1 MRYFALI
8 APLLL
13 IGCVRQEAS
22 FPSRPITIV
31 VPWAAGGGTDQLA
44 RIMAE
49 EAAKIFGVGVNVL
62 NRDGGAGTVGHIYG
76 MKARPD
82 GYTVTMVTYELCS
95 YKPLN
100 RAQIGPGDYKA
111 LLQLNE
117 DPGAITIHADSPWKT
132 LKELIDY
139 SREHPKEITVGNSG
153 PGAVWHIGAV
163 KLENMTG
170 VRFTHIPLDGAKP
183 AVTRLLG
190 KHIQAVAVSPAEVE
204 QYVREGTFRCLGIMS
219 EERFADMPEVPTMQE
234 QGIELVHGTWR
245 GLAVHKE
252 TPDDIAAK
260 LANGFKQAYDQPS
273 FQAAAKR
280 MLMGLKYRNGED
292 FSKYMQKEAEDV
304 AALITELGL

>member
-13 IGCVRQEAS
+13 IGCARQEAS

-44 RIMAE
+44 RIIAE
-49 EAAKIFGVGVNVL
+49 EAAKIFGMGVNVL

-76 MKARPD
+76 MKTRPD
-82 GYTVTMVTYELCS
+82 GYAMTMVTYELSS

-100 RAQIGPGDYKA
+100 RAQIGPGDFKA
-111 LLQLNE
+111 LMQLNE
-117 DPGAITIHADSPWKT
+117 DPGAITVRADSPWKT
-132 LKELIDY
+132 LKEFIDY
-139 SREHPKEITVGNSG
+139 AREHPKEITIGNSG

-163 KLENMTG
+163 KLEKLTG

-204 QYVREGTFRCLGIMS
+204 PYVREGTFRCLGIMS
-219 EERFADMPEVPTMQE
+219 EERCAEMLEVPTMRE

-245 GLAVHKE
+245 GLVVPKD
-252 TPDDIAAK
+252 TPENTAAK
-260 LANGFKQAYDQPS
+260 LAEGFKKAYDHPA
-273 FQAAAKR
+273 FQEAAKR

-292 FSKYMQKEAEDV
+292 FAKFMRKESEDI
-304 AALITELGL
+304 AAIIPELGL